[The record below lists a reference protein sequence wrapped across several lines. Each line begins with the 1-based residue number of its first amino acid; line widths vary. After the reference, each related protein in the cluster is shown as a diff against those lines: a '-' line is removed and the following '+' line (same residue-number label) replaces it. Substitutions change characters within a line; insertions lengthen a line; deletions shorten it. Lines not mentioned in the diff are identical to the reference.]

1 MPPRPD
7 RPNAMDEAAQRL
19 AAEMP
24 AAAGLGSADDNGRI
38 ELAQS
43 VVADIAIRLRRLGLR
58 LSHDDFVA
66 LVLELARERL
76 ADGAADIDARPGS

>member
-24 AAAGLGSADDNGRI
+24 AAAGPGSADDGRI

-58 LSHDDFVA
+58 LSHDDLVA
-66 LVLELARERL
+66 LVLELAHEQL
-76 ADGAADIDARPGS
+76 VDGAADVDARPGS

>member
-24 AAAGLGSADDNGRI
+24 AAGLGSADDGRI

-66 LVLELARERL
+66 LVLELAHEQL
-76 ADGAADIDARPGS
+76 VDGAADVDARPGS

>member
-24 AAAGLGSADDNGRI
+24 AAAGPDSADDGRI

-58 LSHDDFVA
+58 LSHDDCVA
-66 LVLELARERL
+66 LVVELAHERL
-76 ADGAADIDARPGS
+76 ADGAADIDARPRS

>member
-1 MPPRPD
+1 MSPRPD

-24 AAAGLGSADDNGRI
+24 AAGLGSADDNGRI